1 MRTYVIA
8 FASSLA
14 FSCLGQDGMRLDPEF
29 GWVEDGKQERVKVE
43 LSSPVSYKAS
53 VSEVKPAKPA
63 AFEVKD
69 VEPAKESDPV
79 KSKVVAAFAADLAVA
94 ASSEVPALLAVALE
108 KATEAQV
115 PYIAQVALAKVDP
128 VDVPAVFLA
137 VLAKT
142 SKVDVPTV
150 FAAALLR
157 AHPVDVPAV
166 FEAAL
171 TKVNQ
176 VDVPAV
182 FEAALAKIEFSKLPD
197 LLAVALEKATDAQV
211 SYIAAAMYAELVR
224 ATVKNCS
231 PVELDKI
238 QTEWYETF
246 HAKGGS
252 KMWWILRVAKMR
264 AERGED
270 VSSLKKAFEETMN
283 KWLLED

>member
-8 FASSLA
+8 FAFSLA

-43 LSSPVSYKAS
+43 LSSPVSYKES

-69 VEPAKESDPV
+69 VEPAKEANPV
-79 KSKVVAAFAADLAVA
+79 KSKVAAAFAAELAVA

-115 PYIAQVALAKVDP
+115 PYIAQVALAKTDP
-128 VDVPAVFLA
+128 VDVPAVFAA
-137 VLAKT
+137 VLAK
-142 SKVDVPTV
+142 
-150 FAAALLR
+150 
-157 AHPVDVPAV
+157 
-166 FEAAL
+166 
-171 TKVNQ
+171 VNP

-182 FEAALAKIEFSKLPD
+182 FEAALAKMEFSKLPD

-211 SYIAAAMYAELVR
+211 PYIAAAMYAELVR

-231 PVELDKI
+231 PVELAKI
-238 QTEWYETF
+238 QTEWYEKF

-270 VSSLKKAFEETMN
+270 VSSLKKAFDETMN